1 MRINNNKSF
10 FVLLI
15 VLLIGLVLGGVI
27 GELFKDYIKVL
38 SYGETIGFSP
48 VKIDLAIV
56 ELTIGFVMKINL
68 SSIIGIVIALLLF
81 KELS

>member
-1 MRINNNKSF
+1 LRIDNNKSF

-38 SYGETIGFSP
+38 SYSETIGFSP
-48 VKIDLAIV
+48 VTIDLAIV
-56 ELTIGFVMKINL
+56 ELTLGFVMRINL
-68 SSIIGIVIALLLF
+68 SGIIGIVIALLLF

>member
-10 FVLLI
+10 FVLII
-15 VLLIGLVLGGVI
+15 VILIGLVLGGVI

-48 VKIDLAIV
+48 VTIDLAIV
-56 ELTIGFVMKINL
+56 ELTIGFVMRINL